1 MQVFT
6 GALCT
11 SVDGTFLATEARGRL
26 RVALELLRHG
36 TKATNEV
43 LDMLA
48 CRVLPFT
55 FDMAGHIYPDCC
67 DDMTLQRSIHS
78 ALTTFVCTACH
89 R

>member
-1 MQVFT
+1 VFT

-11 SVDGTFLATEARGRL
+11 SVEGTFLATDARGRL
-26 RVALELLRHG
+26 RVALALLRHG

-43 LDMLA
+43 LEMLA

-55 FDMAGHIYPDCC
+55 FDMAGEIHPDCC
-67 DDMTLQRSIHS
+67 DDTTLQRSIHS
-78 ALTTFVCTACH
+78 ALTTFVYTTCH